1 MILLDTTQNLAC
13 FMQHRR
19 TFLPPKE
26 MTMSDPK
33 NSGLLYGLDQRIPP
47 LQAFFSASQHV
58 LAGLV
63 GIITPPLLIGTA
75 LGLDAWLPYLISM
88 SLLASGIGTFLQ
100 SNRVWGI
107 GAGMICMQGT
117 SFAFLGVAISG
128 GLWVKAQGGSPE
140 DIMAMLFGVNFVAA
154 LVPVIVSRF
163 IDTLKRVFTPVVTGS
178 VIALIG
184 ISLIKVSV
192 INWCGGEK
200 AQDFASLSNLALGA
214 LTLGVIVV
222 LSCSGNRWLRLSS
235 VVTGIAAGCI
245 AAALSGKFQV
255 HELGESVFRLPSLF
269 PFGFHFN
276 STLFIPVV
284 LVSLVCII
292 EAVGDLTANSLISG
306 NSITDKT
313 FSTRLKGG
321 ILADGL
327 SCMIAAML
335 SAFPNTTFAQN
346 NGVIQMT
353 GVASR
358 FVGRYVGVI
367 LILLGLF
374 PPFSEALRQ
383 IPTPVLGGATMVM
396 FGCVVTAG
404 IRILS
409 QAPLT
414 RREILIVGLAF
425 SFGLGIESVPASL
438 SHLPPMFENLFDSAA
453 TTGGLV
459 AIVLNLLIPGADK
472 PAREEVEQGESAQ
485 SL

>member
-1 MILLDTTQNLAC
+1 M
-13 FMQHRR
+13 
-19 TFLPPKE
+19 
-26 MTMSDPK
+26 
-33 NSGLLYGLDQRIPP
+33 YGLDQRIPP
-47 LQAFFSASQHV
+47 VQAFFSASQHV

-75 LGLDAWLPYLISM
+75 LGLEAWLPYLISM

-100 SNRVWGI
+100 SNRVWGV

-140 DIMAMLFGVNFVAA
+140 DIMAMLFGVNAVAA

-192 INWCGGEK
+192 INWCGGQN

-214 LTLGVIVV
+214 LTLGVIVL

-235 VVTGIAAGCI
+235 IVVGILTGCI

-255 HELGESVFRLPSLF
+255 HGLGDSLFRLPALF

-276 STLFIPVV
+276 SSLFVPVV

-292 EAVGDLTANSLISG
+292 EAVGDLTANHLISG
-306 NSITDKT
+306 KSITDKA
-313 FSTRLKGG
+313 FSARLKGG

-358 FVGRYVGVI
+358 FVGRYIGVM
-367 LILLGLF
+367 LILLALF

-409 QAPLT
+409 QTALT
-414 RREILIVGLAF
+414 RREMLIVGLAF
-425 SFGLGIESVPASL
+425 SFGLGIESVPAAL
-438 SHLPPMFENLFDSAA
+438 SHLPPLFANLFGSAA
-453 TTGGLV
+453 TSGGIV
-459 AIVLNLLIPGADK
+459 AIVLNILIPGGQETVPQDATK
-472 PAREEVEQGESAQ
+472 EESAP
-485 SL
+485 SV

>member
-1 MILLDTTQNLAC
+1 M
-13 FMQHRR
+13 
-19 TFLPPKE
+19 
-26 MTMSDPK
+26 
-33 NSGLLYGLDQRIPP
+33 YGLDQRIPP
-47 LQAFFSASQHV
+47 VQAFFSASQHV

-75 LGLDAWLPYLISM
+75 LSLEAWLPYLISM

-100 SNRVWGI
+100 SNRVWGV

-140 DIMAMLFGVNFVAA
+140 DIMAMLFGVNAVAA

-192 INWCGGEK
+192 INWCGGQN

-214 LTLGVIVV
+214 LTLGVIVL

-235 VVTGIAAGCI
+235 IVVGILTGCI

-255 HELGESVFRLPSLF
+255 HGLGDSLFRLPALF

-276 STLFIPVV
+276 SSLFVPVV

-292 EAVGDLTANSLISG
+292 EAVGDLTANHLISG
-306 NSITDKT
+306 KSITDKA
-313 FSTRLKGG
+313 FSARLKGG

-358 FVGRYVGVI
+358 FVGRYIGVM
-367 LILLGLF
+367 LILLALF

-409 QAPLT
+409 QTALT
-414 RREILIVGLAF
+414 RREMLIVGLAF
-425 SFGLGIESVPASL
+425 SFGLGIESVPAAL
-438 SHLPPMFENLFDSAA
+438 SHLPPLFANLFGSAA
-453 TTGGLV
+453 TSGGIV
-459 AIVLNLLIPGADK
+459 AIVLNILIPGGQEPVPQDATK
-472 PAREEVEQGESAQ
+472 EESAP
-485 SL
+485 SV

>member
-1 MILLDTTQNLAC
+1 
-13 FMQHRR
+13 
-19 TFLPPKE
+19 
-26 MTMSDPK
+26 MSDEK

-100 SNRVWGI
+100 SNRVWGV

-128 GLWVKAQGGSPE
+128 GLWVKAQGGKPE

-200 AQDFASLSNLALGA
+200 APDFASLSNLALGA
-214 LTLGVIVV
+214 LTLGVIVL
-222 LSCSGNRWLRLSS
+222 LSCASNRWLRLSS
-235 VVTGIAAGCI
+235 IVVGIVTGCI
-245 AAALSGKFQV
+245 AAALSGKFHIQG
-255 HELGESVFRLPSLF
+255 LGDSTFRLPSLF
-269 PFGFHFN
+269 PFGFHFS
-276 STLFIPVV
+276 STIFIPVV

-306 NSITDKT
+306 KSITDRT
-313 FSTRLKGG
+313 FSARLKGG
-321 ILADGL
+321 IRADGL

-409 QAPLT
+409 QTALT
-414 RREILIVGLAF
+414 RREMLIVGLAF

-438 SHLPPMFENLFDSAA
+438 SHLPPMIENLFGSAA
-453 TTGGLV
+453 TSGGLV
-459 AIVLNLLIPGADK
+459 AIVLNLLIPGGETAV
-472 PAREEVEQGESAQ
+472 REEVKQGESAQ